1 MYVKSVT
8 ILVHNWLSRCTS
20 AVDFNLKMYVRLVSS
35 QRQYLVIDVCSPL
48 SSTYNIELSVCYKFS
63 EFCIAVN
70 CSSVLKRSWMSTYF
84 HDAIMQL
91 AALNSMSVQYLS
103 QLLTQVK
110 HSIKSVMPNFSL
122 NCLMYHNVPY
132 CSIDLACTKILQCRV
147 SVWKKVQCLLNNSFT
162 TRSITYVYP
171 PSRQHK
177 VDRTETDIRLT
188 ICIHKFN

>member
-20 AVDFNLKMYVRLVSS
+20 AVDFNLKMYVRLGSS

-110 HSIKSVMPNFSL
+110 HLIKSVMPNFSL

-132 CSIDLACTKILQCRV
+132 CLIDLACTKILQCRV
-147 SVWKKVQCLLNNSFT
+147 SVWKKSSV
-162 TRSITYVYP
+162 SIEQQFHHEVYYVRLP
-171 PSRQHK
+171 AIKTAQSRQNRDRHK
-177 VDRTETDIRLT
+177 TDYMHT
-188 ICIHKFN
+188 